1 MIQRGTVCVIRRAWI
16 DGVCE
21 DLIMPLAAD
30 RQWTYPE
37 WQGCF
42 SYLGDL

>member
-1 MIQRGTVCVIRRAWI
+1 MIERGTVCVLRRAWI

-21 DLIMPLAAD
+21 ELIMPLAD
-30 RQWTYPE
+30 QRSYRE

-42 SYLGDL
+42 SYLG